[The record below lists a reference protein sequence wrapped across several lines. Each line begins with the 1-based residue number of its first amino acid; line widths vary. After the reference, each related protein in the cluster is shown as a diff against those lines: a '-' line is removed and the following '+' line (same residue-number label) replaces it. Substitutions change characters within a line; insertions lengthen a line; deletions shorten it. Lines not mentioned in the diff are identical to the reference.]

1 MKKLFTKKLL
11 LAAIMMVAGAMNLM
25 AAKGD
30 KFTAMTKEGVEMT
43 FEVLNEE
50 KKECMVAGDYDH
62 TCIDRD
68 VTGTVTIPET
78 AMGYK
83 VTWISQYAFSYCSIW
98 SVVIPQTVTGLG
110 PYAFANC
117 EDLIRCYLPDAMEYI
132 YSGTF
137 MGCKSLDEVYIPHH
151 VKSIEHDAFHYCY
164 YLKSIVI
171 PASVT
176 FIGAYAF
183 SGDNALT
190 TLQLNK
196 TTKLSKAGVKN
207 ALKASS
213 VKTVKVKKSKVK
225 KYKKIFKAKNCG
237 KKVKVKK

>member
-1 MKKLFTKKLL
+1 
-11 LAAIMMVAGAMNLM
+11 
-25 AAKGD
+25 
-30 KFTAMTKEGVEMT
+30 MT

-171 PASVT
+171 TAVSPAS
-176 FIGAYAF
+176 IGSACA
-183 SGDNALT
+183 STVDGH
-190 TLQLNK
+190 
-196 TTKLSKAGVKN
+196 LS
-207 ALKASS
+207 
-213 VKTVKVKKSKVK
+213 TVKFAVVWFPRYVSSP
-225 KYKKIFKAKNCG
+225 G
-237 KKVKVKK
+237 